1 MSISLTI
8 IIALL
13 VLLLI
18 FGASLSVVYK
28 DNKKLKNQIE
38 AYKTEAESLHKN
50 IAYLMKNAEDVAK
63 IKKEADKISDKIN
76 GAKTDEEISDIVSAI
91 ISANNDRVQ
100 KH

>member
-13 VLLLI
+13 VLLFI
-18 FGASLSVVYK
+18 FGASLSVIYK

-38 AYKTEAESLHKN
+38 AYKMEAESLHRN

-63 IKKEADKISDKIN
+63 IKRKR
-76 GAKTDEEISDIVSAI
+76 T
-91 ISANNDRVQ
+91 R
-100 KH
+100 

>member
-63 IKKEADKISDKIN
+63 IKNEADKISDKIN
-76 GAKTDEEISDIVSAI
+76 GAKTNEEISDIVSAI

>member
-18 FGASLSVVYK
+18 FGACLSAIYK

-100 KH
+100 K

>member
-13 VLLLI
+13 VLLFI

-38 AYKTEAESLHKN
+38 AYKTETESLQKN

-63 IKKEADKISDKIN
+63 IKNEADKISDKIN

-100 KH
+100 K

>member
-18 FGASLSVVYK
+18 FWASLSAIYK

-38 AYKTEAESLHKN
+38 AYKTEAESLQKN

-76 GAKTDEEISDIVSAI
+76 GAKTNEEISDIVSAI

-100 KH
+100 K

>member
-18 FGASLSVVYK
+18 FGACLSAIYK

-38 AYKTEAESLHKN
+38 AYKMEAESLQKN
-50 IAYLMKNAEDVAK
+50 IAYLMKNAEEVAK

-91 ISANNDRVQ
+91 ISANNDRV
-100 KH
+100 